1 MFFDLSRDRHFHTC
15 LGIRVSRVKTIFR
28 AAGKKF
34 SSAVVEARNRDIQH
48 TILRNIELVFTQWL
62 LKKKQSFFLSAD
74 VYCGSN
80 NLTSGTQA
88 FHREDSLKLRFCS
101 IDRLIQ
107 HTKV

>member
-62 LKKKQSFFLSAD
+62 LKKNSLFFYLQ
-74 VYCGSN
+74 
-80 NLTSGTQA
+80 TSTVA
-88 FHREDSLKLRFCS
+88 A
-101 IDRLIQ
+101 I
-107 HTKV
+107 T